1 MLVLTRRITP
11 THRETDIFITMPNGD
26 VVKVALVQI
35 KGGQV
40 RLGFNAPEG
49 YYIDRAEVYEKNK
62 AERAQNLVNPGQCV
76 LTF

>member
-40 RLGFNAPEG
+40 RLGFNAPDG
-49 YYIDRAEVYEKNK
+49 YFIDRAEVYEKNK
-62 AERAQNLVNPGQCV
+62 AERAQKLDNTSRPM
-76 LTF
+76 LT